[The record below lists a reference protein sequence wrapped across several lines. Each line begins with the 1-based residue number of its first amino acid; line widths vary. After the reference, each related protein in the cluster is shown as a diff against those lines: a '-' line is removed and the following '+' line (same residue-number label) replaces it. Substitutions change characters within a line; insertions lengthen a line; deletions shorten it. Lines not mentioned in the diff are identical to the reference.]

1 MSAEEWLVKNNIKLE
16 EILAVLENHSAKLDT
31 IGIRQGEALDAPCA
45 NCYALQDRIDD
56 LEGEVSIVQDRYD
69 AVVAQYKRAK
79 ASGDYPDLGED
90 EV

>member
-56 LEGEVSIVQDRYD
+56 LEGEVSIVLDRYD

-79 ASGDYPDLGED
+79 AAGDYPDLGVED
-90 EV
+90 E